1 MIRPKVSY
9 GDQEFKTYAEVAEV
23 ERDVIVYYDTSPAE
37 PDVNWGGDLNIQ
49 SVECDGKDVWSQM
62 STEERNDLLERLNDH
77 ENDRHDPNNDPR
89 Y

>member
-9 GDQEFKTYAEVAEV
+9 GDQEFKTYVEVNDV
-23 ERDVIVYYDTSPAE
+23 ELDVVVFYDTSPAE
-37 PDVNWGGDLNIQ
+37 PDVNWGGDLNINC
-49 SVECDGKDVWSQM
+49 VESEGKDVWSQM
-62 STEERNDLLERLNDH
+62 SVEARNDLIERVSQH